1 MGPIRKLCRLSA
13 ADRALLGRA
22 TLWLGATR
30 IALWLLPLR
39 LVRRLLAWAARP
51 NQPPRRTPTS
61 PERIV
66 WALSVARRFVPH
78 ATCLSQALAA
88 HVLLAQHGHR
98 AELRIGV
105 SKSAAG
111 RLLAHAW
118 IESEGQVLIGA
129 LRDLSRY
136 APLPP
141 LPIP

>member
-1 MGPIRKLCRLSA
+1 LGPIRKLCRLSA

-39 LVRRLLAWAARP
+39 LVRRLSAWAARP
-51 NQPPRRTPTS
+51 TPPPRRAPAS

-66 WALSVARRFVPH
+66 WALSVARRVVPH

-118 IESEGQVLIGA
+118 IESEGQILIGA